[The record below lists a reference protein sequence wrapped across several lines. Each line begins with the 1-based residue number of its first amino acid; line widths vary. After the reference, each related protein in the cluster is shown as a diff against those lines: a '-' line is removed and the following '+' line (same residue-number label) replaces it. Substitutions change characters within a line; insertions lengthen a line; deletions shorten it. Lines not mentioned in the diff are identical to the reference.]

1 MKDFIYCH
9 INVFI
14 AIATLTRYNNLGTW
28 YVIRVKYLVL
38 MHVIEH
44 VRLIDREP
52 LKQAT
57 APKTSNLHAYTYEH
71 VIANLHN
78 DRTKCHLT

>member
-1 MKDFIYCH
+1 MQDFIHCH
-9 INVFI
+9 IDVFI
-14 AIATLTRYNNLGTW
+14 AIATFTRYNNSGTW

-44 VRLIDREP
+44 ARLIDREP
-52 LKQAT
+52 LKRAT
-57 APKTSNLHAYTYEH
+57 APKTGNLRAYTYEQ
-71 VIANLHN
+71 VIAYLHN